1 MKPMRVITVA
11 AGFVGGL
18 IIGAT
23 SQAVR
28 LAILE
33 KQTAPTPQGPP
44 EEIPAF
50 LKPDPEDDTPST
62 GSTSGDA

>member
-1 MKPMRVITVA
+1 MKTLRVLTVA

-33 KQTAPTPQGPP
+33 KQTAPTPQSPA
-44 EEIPAF
+44 EELPHF
-50 LKPDPEDDTPST
+50 LQDTTADDSPST
-62 GSTSGDA
+62 GSLAESV

>member
-1 MKPMRVITVA
+1 MKAMRALSVA

-18 IIGAT
+18 LVGAT

-28 LAILE
+28 LAIAE
-33 KQTAPTPQGPP
+33 KQTLPSRQGPP
-44 EEIPAF
+44 EDLPAF

>member
-1 MKPMRVITVA
+1 VKAMRALSVA

>member
-1 MKPMRVITVA
+1 VKAMRALSVA

-18 IIGAT
+18 LVGAT

-28 LAILE
+28 LAIAE
-33 KQTAPTPQGPP
+33 KQTLPSRQGPP